1 VAPTLG
7 GRRSAPR
14 AGKGC
19 VMAVG
24 CAAAGVRWGHGERV
38 RRWNG
43 VEWLESECLL
53 SRQRQ
58 AAGCGFLAFGGKL
71 VEYLFWWGCAREGAL
86 LGKNVGTTTGVA
98 CQLAP
103 PRQHKQTSQ
112 IPPRSMGSYAL
123 HFFPVSLDLKETYD
137 SLAKLIRSNSRFH
150 AHFRTL
156 NLGYSMCT
164 P

>member
-1 VAPTLG
+1 MAPTLG

-53 SRQRQ
+53 SSQRQ

-103 PRQHKQTSQ
+103 PRQHSRQVKYRPGRWGVMLY
-112 IPPRSMGSYAL
+112 I
-123 HFFPVSLDLKETYD
+123 FPVSLDLKEMDD

-150 AHFRTL
+150 AHFRTS